1 MSIIVKEIKNLNP
14 QELDECLSISKN
26 LFGKKY
32 HSKKYFS
39 NENLLKLIAV
49 KKNTVIGFFM
59 VRQKSQ
65 NILIDCIGIRKKWQ
79 RKKVGSLLMEYFFKN
94 IVKSD
99 HKVVVYAWKIDNLIP
114 IHRLNLKFGMKKIKN
129 LGMIWKEKCNHSF
142 KCIQFEKSCNC
153 ECVLYST

>member
-79 RKKVGSLLMEYFFKN
+79 RKKSGKFIDGIFFQKYS
-94 IVKSD
+94 KTD
-99 HKVVVYAWKIDNLIP
+99 RKVVVYAWKIDNLIP
-114 IHRLNLKFGMKKIKN
+114 IHRLNLKFGMKKIKKFRN
-129 LGMIWKEKCNHSF
+129 DMEREMQSF
-142 KCIQFEKSCNC
+142 I
-153 ECVLYST
+153 